1 MKLAEL
7 IQNTKLTTNLPNLEI
22 SGIESDSR
30 KVQKGY
36 LFAALKGVTF
46 NGEEFI
52 AQAIQNGAVAILCE
66 SSEIIQKFPHTA
78 ILVSGNA
85 HRDFALL
92 AAAFYGKQ
100 PENIAAVTGTNG
112 KTSIA
117 DFTRQVLIMMGQK
130 AASLGTLGLIKNNEE
145 PQYAMTTPDTLTIH
159 KTLRSLADDNFKYL
173 IMETS
178 SHGLCQY
185 RVGGVKFKVAG
196 FTNLTRDH
204 LDYHKTMENYY
215 KAKELLFTE
224 FLEPNGAAVLNADI
238 DIFNRLKNACIS
250 TGKRVIS
257 YGRNGEQLKL
267 LHATPLAHGQMLDVL
282 YYGKNV
288 SLNIPLAGEFQAM
301 NVLCA
306 LGILAELTKQPF
318 EVVKYIEKIHGAKGR
333 LELVAQTPNGAAIY
347 VDYAHTP
354 DAIENVIKALR
365 PHCSGKLRIL
375 FGCGGDR
382 DKGKRPLMGKIANDL
397 ADVVYI
403 TDDNP
408 RSEEPEVIR
417 AEILAACPKG
427 IDIGNRGEA
436 IKQAI
441 SELESGD
448 ILIVAGK
455 GHEPGQII
463 KGVTHHFSD
472 HEEVLKNV

>member
-1 MKLAEL
+1 M
-7 IQNTKLTTNLPNLEI
+7 
-22 SGIESDSR
+22 
-30 KVQKGY
+30 
-36 LFAALKGVTF
+36 
-46 NGEEFI
+46 
-52 AQAIQNGAVAILCE
+52 
-66 SSEIIQKFPHTA
+66 
-78 ILVSGNA
+78 
-85 HRDFALL
+85 
-92 AAAFYGKQ
+92 
-100 PENIAAVTGTNG
+100 
-112 KTSIA
+112 
-117 DFTRQVLIMMGQK
+117 
-130 AASLGTLGLIKNNEE
+130 
-145 PQYAMTTPDTLTIH
+145 
-159 KTLRSLADDNFKYL
+159 
-173 IMETS
+173 
-178 SHGLCQY
+178 
-185 RVGGVKFKVAG
+185 
-196 FTNLTRDH
+196 
-204 LDYHKTMENYY
+204 
-215 KAKELLFTE
+215 
-224 FLEPNGAAVLNADI
+224 
-238 DIFNRLKNACIS
+238 
-250 TGKRVIS
+250 
-257 YGRNGEQLKL
+257 
-267 LHATPLAHGQMLDVL
+267 
-282 YYGKNV
+282 
-288 SLNIPLAGEFQAM
+288 
-301 NVLCA
+301 
-306 LGILAELTKQPF
+306 AELTKQPF

-417 AEILAACPKG
+417 SEILAACPKG

-441 SELESGD
+441 SELEAGD